1 MRKFNI
7 SILLM
12 FIIISISN
20 SGILFNNFYNNTK
33 MIDITFAEKTI
44 KIKCTE
50 MSCNAC
56 KQSITRS
63 LKTVQGINKLDVD
76 LETKIITVVID
87 DSKTDEQ
94 EVLNAIIGAGYEA
107 EIIKQ

>member
-1 MRKFNI
+1 MKNLYTAILIIFIVVNVTNSEFIFKNI
-7 SILLM
+7 SI
-12 FIIISISN
+12 N
-20 SGILFNNFYNNTK
+20 KK
-33 MIDITFAEKTI
+33 MTDITLAEKTI

-63 LKTVQGINKLDVD
+63 LKAVQGINNIDIN

-87 DSKTDEQ
+87 DTKTDEQ

-107 EIIKQ
+107 ELIKQ